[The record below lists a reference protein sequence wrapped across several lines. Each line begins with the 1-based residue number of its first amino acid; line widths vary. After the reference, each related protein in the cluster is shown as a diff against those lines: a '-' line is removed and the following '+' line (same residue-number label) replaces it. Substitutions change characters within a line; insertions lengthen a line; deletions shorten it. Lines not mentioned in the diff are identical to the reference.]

1 MDRTKVVSPFHGNQQ
16 IFETQEQNKFSTPF
30 NLFFSDAMFALCR
43 MRIEN
48 SFLVKEVEK
57 PDNVDNEMIRTR
69 NQFCAIIS
77 WKCFLETI
85 FAVQISV
92 MTGTKEKK
100 NIKKRKKNYT

>member
-1 MDRTKVVSPFHGNQQ
+1 MVSPFHGNQK

-30 NLFFSDAMFALCR
+30 NLFFADAMFALCR

-77 WKCFLETI
+77 WKYFLQTI

-92 MTGTKEKK
+92 MTGKEKY
-100 NIKKRKKNYT
+100 KKEKEK